1 MKLVKVKNFPDR
13 MTAEQAQMRLKEE
26 GIECLIQ
33 SSTVG
38 MTGSFGA
45 VLPQGADL
53 YVEEDVVDKAR
64 TVLEDLF
71 GEV

>member
-13 MTAEQAQMRLKEE
+13 MTAEQAQQRLKDE

-38 MTGSFGA
+38 ITGSFGA

-53 YVEEDVVDKAR
+53 YVGEDEEEKAR
-64 TVLEDLF
+64 EILEEFF

>member
-1 MKLVKVKNFPDR
+1 MKVVKVKNFPDR
-13 MTAEQAQMRLKEE
+13 MTAEQAQQRLKEE

-38 MTGSFGA
+38 ITGSFGA
-45 VLPQGADL
+45 VLPQGADV
-53 YVEEDVVDKAR
+53 YVSEDVEKKAQKI
-64 TVLEDLF
+64 LDEFF